1 MGRVKD
7 AEVVRTQ
14 ESDVEPD
21 GSVSVACPPSVGV
34 HLASDIRRGLDGL
47 DQGERVTSHVL
58 IVPISGTGTHS
69 VDFSAYTIVPGSAF
83 HVQPG
88 QVQEWDLNADFEA
101 TVVMADAELCPP
113 GLFSAAD
120 PRPEVDLGPTAEVVR
135 AVAADL
141 VREAA
146 APEPDRFVLLAS
158 TVLLMHHIAKAG
170 TRTDEPVSLA
180 QAEVLRMFR
189 AELESCY
196 TETRS
201 VSDYARR
208 IGTSTKTLSR
218 ATAGLTGVSP
228 KELIDRR
235 VVLEARRLLAHSTE
249 SASSIGTMLGFSE
262 PTNFTKFFARHT
274 GVSPQEFRA
283 GN

>member
-21 GSVSVACPPSVGV
+21 GSVSVACPSSVGV
-34 HLASDIRRGLDGL
+34 FLASDIRRGFDI

-58 IVPISGTGTHS
+58 IVPTTGGGTHS
-69 VDFSAYTIVPGSAF
+69 IDFCPFTITPGSAY

-88 QVQEWDLNADFEA
+88 QVQEWDPAADFEA
-101 TVVMADAELCPP
+101 TVVVADPELCPP

-120 PRPEVDLGPTAEVVR
+120 LRPQVDLGPTAEVVS

-146 APEPDRFVLLAS
+146 APNPDRFVLLAS
-158 TVLLMHHIAKAG
+158 TVLLMHHVAKAG
-170 TRTDEPVSLA
+170 TRTEAPVPLA
-180 QAEVLRMFR
+180 QAEVLRLFR
-189 AELESCY
+189 AELESGY

-249 SASSIGTMLGFSE
+249 SASTIGTMLGFSE

-283 GN
+283 GG

>member
-1 MGRVKD
+1 M
-7 AEVVRTQ
+7 RTQ

-21 GSVSVACPPSVGV
+21 GSVGIACPPSSVGV
-34 HLASDIRRGLDGL
+34 HLATDVRRRLDGL
-47 DQGERVTSHVL
+47 DRGERVDSHVL
-58 IVPISGTGTHS
+58 IVPTTGSGIHHI
-69 VDFSAYTIVPGSAF
+69 DFGSYEITAGRAL
-83 HVQPG
+83 HIQPG
-88 QVQEWDLNADFEA
+88 QVQEWDPDADFEA
-101 TVVMADAELCPP
+101 TVVVAAPDLCPP
-113 GLFSAAD
+113 GLFSVAD
-120 PRPEVDLGPTAEVVR
+120 LRPEVDLGPTADVVG

-141 VREAA
+141 VREAT

-170 TRTDEPVSLA
+170 ARTDEPVPVA
-180 QAEVLRMFR
+180 QAEVLQMFR
-189 AELESCY
+189 TELENGY
-196 TETRS
+196 TQTRS

-218 ATAGLTGVSP
+218 ATTGLTGVSP

-249 SASSIGTMLGFSE
+249 SASAIGTMLGFSE

-274 GVSPQEFRA
+274 GLSPQEFRA
-283 GN
+283 GT